1 MASLIGTTTGT
12 AFGATAETGILIQNF
27 SVSNAAE
34 KVEVKN
40 AAGDVVLVG
49 FHNQKVTGTIAGV
62 IAGTTGVA
70 AAQVGALLTGI
81 NNSYMIGGL
90 SGITGSV
97 TTSGVVVDTVAIT
110 QSPDK
115 FKEISI
121 GFTKYAGI

>member
-1 MASLIGTTTGT
+1 MASLIGTISGT
-12 AFGATAETGILIQNF
+12 AFGATAESGILIQNF

-40 AAGDVVLVG
+40 STGDVVLVG

-81 NNSYMIGGL
+81 QNTYMIGGL

-121 GFTKYAGI
+121 GFTKYANI

>member
-1 MASLIGTTTGT
+1 MLST
-12 AFGATAETGILIQNF
+12 
-27 SVSNAAE
+27 S
-34 KVEVKN
+34 
-40 AAGDVVLVG
+40 
-49 FHNQKVTGTIAGV
+49 HGTIAGV

-81 NNSYMIGGL
+81 QNTYMIGGL